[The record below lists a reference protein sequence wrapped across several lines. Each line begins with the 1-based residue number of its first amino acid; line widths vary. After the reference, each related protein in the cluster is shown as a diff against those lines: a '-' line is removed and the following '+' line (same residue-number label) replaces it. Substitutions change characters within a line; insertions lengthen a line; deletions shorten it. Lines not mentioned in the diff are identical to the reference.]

1 MDKTETAEKSTDT
14 GASNGMKIFILLG
27 HSDKDTY
34 SGALADS
41 YGEGAREAGHEV
53 RRIDLGDITFDPIL
67 HKGYKEIQELEPGL
81 IAIQENII
89 WSDHLVIVY
98 PNWWNTM
105 PALLKGMFD
114 RMFLP
119 NYAFHID
126 KKTKKV
132 DQLLA
137 GRSARVII
145 VSGTYHPFFIR
156 LKFGDFTNEI
166 ERGILKFSG
175 FSPVRVTTLGPIEHC
190 SDTKREKEKKRVY
203 NLGKRGV

>member
-1 MDKTETAEKSTDT
+1 MK
-14 GASNGMKIFILLG
+14 KIFILLG
-27 HSDKDTY
+27 NSDKDTY

-41 YGEGAREAGHEV
+41 YERGAGEAGHET
-53 RRIDLGDITFDPIL
+53 RRTNLGGTVFDPIL
-67 HKGYKEIQELEPGL
+67 HKGYKEIQELEPDL
-81 IAIQENII
+81 LTIQENIT
-89 WSDHLVIVY
+89 WADHFVIIY

-105 PALLKGMFD
+105 PAILKGMFD

-119 NYAFHID
+119 NFAFHIN

-132 DQLLA
+132 DMLLA

-175 FSPVRVTTLGPIEHC
+175 FSPVRVTTMGPIEHC
-190 SDTKREKEKKRVY
+190 SDAKREEWRNSVY
-203 NLGKRGV
+203 TLGKRGV